1 MPRATNNPASRR
13 RRKKVLKL
21 AKGYYSGRRKL
32 FQNANETVKR
42 ALAYAYRDRKV
53 RKREFRKLWIARI
66 NAASRKS
73 DITYSRFMA
82 GLRMAGIEVDR
93 KILSDLA
100 ITDAPS
106 FDKYVEIAK
115 GALENQKTATTTT
128 SETAAATA

>member
-53 RKREFRKLWIARI
+53 KKREFRQLWIARI
-66 NAASRKS
+66 NAATRQA
-73 DITYSRFMA
+73 DLPYSRFMA

-100 ITDAPS
+100 ITDAAS
-106 FDKYVEIAK
+106 FNKYVEIAK
-115 GALENQKTATTTT
+115 EALDKKQPAKA
-128 SETAAATA
+128 SA

>member
-66 NAASRKS
+66 NAASRNS

-82 GLRMAGIEVDR
+82 GLRIAGIEVDR

-100 ITDAPS
+100 ITDAAS
-106 FDKYVEIAK
+106 FGKYVEIAK
-115 GALENQKTATTTT
+115 GALENQK
-128 SETAAATA
+128 SEKASA

>member
-53 RKREFRKLWIARI
+53 KKREFRQLWIARI
-66 NAASRKS
+66 NAAARQS
-73 DITYSRFMA
+73 DLSYSRFMA
-82 GLRMAGIEVDR
+82 GLRLAGIEVDR

-100 ITDAPS
+100 ITDSAS
-106 FDKYVEIAK
+106 FQKYVDAAK
-115 GALENQKTATTTT
+115 AALENKQ
-128 SETAAATA
+128 STAASA

>member
-13 RRKKVLKL
+13 RRKKVLNQ

-53 RKREFRKLWIARI
+53 KKRDFRQLWIARI
-66 NAASRKS
+66 NAATRAA
-73 DITYSRFMA
+73 DMPYSRFMA

-93 KILSDLA
+93 KILADLA
-100 ITDAPS
+100 VTDIAG
-106 FDKYVEIAK
+106 FQKYIEIAK
-115 GALENQKTATTTT
+115 DAIAKQPAPE
-128 SETAAATA
+128 AASA

>member
-21 AKGYYSGRRKL
+21 AKGYYAGRRKL

-53 RKREFRKLWIARI
+53 KKREFRKLWIARI
-66 NAASRKS
+66 NAATRQA
-73 DITYSRFMA
+73 DLPYSRFMA
-82 GLRMAGIEVDR
+82 GLRLAGIEVDR

-100 ITDAPS
+100 ITDPAS
-106 FDKYVEIAK
+106 FNKYVEAAK
-115 GALENQKTATTTT
+115 EALEKKQPAEA
-128 SETAAATA
+128 SA